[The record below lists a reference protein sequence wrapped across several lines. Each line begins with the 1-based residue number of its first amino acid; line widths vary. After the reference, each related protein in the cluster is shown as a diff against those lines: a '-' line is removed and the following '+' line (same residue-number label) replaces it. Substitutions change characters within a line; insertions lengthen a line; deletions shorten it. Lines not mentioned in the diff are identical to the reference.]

1 MDVQI
6 KTQNVKLTD
15 GQRAHIE
22 ERVSKLERVQENP
35 TDVKLEV
42 RSVKPRSG
50 GEQFISQFT
59 IAVPGNILRSEVQ
72 NHDLL
77 TAVDQSVSKMERQIR
92 RFRDRKIERGRRA
105 TSLSQL
111 AIEQDA
117 AAAAAAELETT
128 GRIVRNKRFDMA
140 PMDTEE
146 AIEQME
152 LLGHDFFVYFNP
164 DSSQV
169 NVVYRRR
176 DGNYGL
182 IEPEIA

>member
-1 MDVQI
+1 MEAQI
-6 KTQNVKLTD
+6 NTQNVRLTD
-15 GQRAHIE
+15 GQREHIE
-22 ERVSKLERVQENP
+22 ERISRLERIQENP
-35 TDVKLEV
+35 TDVKLEI

-50 GEQFISQFT
+50 GEQFVAQFT
-59 IAVPGNILRSEVQ
+59 IALPGNILRSEVW

-77 TAVDQSVSKMERQIR
+77 TAVNQTVTKMERQIR
-92 RFRDRKIERGRRA
+92 RYRDRKIQRGRRA

-117 AAAAAAELETT
+117 TAAAAEAEPV
-128 GRIVRNKRFDMA
+128 GRIVRTKRFDMA
-140 PMDTEE
+140 PMGTDE
-146 AIEQME
+146 AIEQLE
-152 LLGHDFFVYFNP
+152 LLGHDFFVFFNP

-169 NVVYRRR
+169 NVLYRRR

>member
-6 KTQNVKLTD
+6 KTQNVRLTD
-15 GQRAHIE
+15 GQREHIQ
-22 ERVSKLERVQENP
+22 ERVSKLERVHENP

-50 GEQFISQFT
+50 GEQFVVQFT
-59 IAVPGNILRSEVQ
+59 IAVPGNILRTEVQ

-77 TAVDQSVSKMERQIR
+77 SAADQAIAKMERQIR
-92 RFRDRKIERGRRA
+92 RYRDRKIDRGRRG

-111 AIEQDA
+111 AIEQNA
-117 AAAAAAELETT
+117 GAEATEDETV
-128 GRIVRNKRFDMA
+128 GRIVRTKRFDMA
-140 PMDTEE
+140 PMDTDE
-146 AIEQME
+146 AIEQLE
-152 LLGHDFFVYFNP
+152 LLGHDFFVFFNP
-164 DSSQV
+164 DTSQV